1 MGNSCIPGFVTAAL
15 LLCGT
20 TLLSVGSQ
28 FRTGTE
34 AVEIPVT
41 VLRKNRP
48 VADLTAADFR
58 ILEDGQ
64 PVKITDASVDSRPL
78 DVTLLVDTSESAE
91 LSWVK
96 ADGGI
101 ATAAVGVQRLLRPD
115 DSLTIYRFAET
126 WERVAADAP
135 PVRPRGQT
143 AIFDTILS
151 TLLEKARSA
160 RSITIAL
167 TDGLDT
173 ASTVP
178 RGITRAVADRSD
190 AVIHVIA
197 LSLQTHYSN
206 FGFWTTGQGFS
217 QFSADLRDLATR
229 TGGRFLVV
237 DKQDAFLPTLG
248 GLLDQART
256 RYYLR
261 YTPPNST
268 PGWHDLEVSTNS
280 KDHEVTHKRGYWR
293 ER

>member
-1 MGNSCIPGFVTAAL
+1 MGNSCIARLVTAAL

-20 TLLSVGSQ
+20 TVLSVSNQ
-28 FRTGTE
+28 FRTATE

-41 VLRKNRP
+41 VLHKNRP
-48 VADLTAADFR
+48 VAGLTAADFR

-64 PVKITDASVDSRPL
+64 PVKITDASIDSRPL

-91 LSWVK
+91 LSWAK
-96 ADGGI
+96 ADAGI
-101 ATAAVGVQRLLRPD
+101 DVAAVSIQRLLRPD
-115 DSLTIYRFAET
+115 DTLTIYRFAET
-126 WERVAADAP
+126 WEQVTADAP
-135 PVRPRGQT
+135 PVAPSGQT

-151 TLLEKARSA
+151 TLLEKPRSA
-160 RSITIAL
+160 RSITVAL

-190 AVIHVIA
+190 AVIHVVV
-197 LSLQTHYSN
+197 LSLQTQYSN
-206 FGFWTTGQGFS
+206 SGFWFTGQGFS
-217 QFSADLRDLATR
+217 QSSADLRDLATR

-261 YTPPNST
+261 YTPPNSI
-268 PGWHDLEVSTNS
+268 PGWHELDVSTHS
-280 KDHEVTHKRGYWR
+280 TDHKVTHKRGYWR